1 MMHEYLKPTG
11 FLDFLEPEFQDYIQ
25 PFKTIKNEK
34 ERAIA
39 LYNKV
44 RDSFLYDPYHLD
56 LRHDAL
62 KATSII
68 KNKRAWCVEKA
79 IVLAAAF
86 RACSIPSRLG
96 YGIVVNH
103 IGVEKLTTF
112 LKRKEIV
119 FHGYVEAHIDN
130 KWVNC
135 TPAFDP
141 LVCRIAGVPILEW
154 NGETDALFHAF
165 KGKDKFMEYLHL
177 YGTYEDVPIYLMNE
191 EMKKHYPHLFEKEY
205 NTRQFSFFHL

>member
-1 MMHEYLKPTG
+1 MNEYLEPSE
-11 FLDFLEPEFQDYIQ
+11 FLDFLEPEFQGYIK
-25 PFKTIKNEK
+25 PFKSIENEK
-34 ERAIA
+34 ERAIT

-44 RDSFLYDPYHLD
+44 RDSFLYNPYHLD
-56 LRHDAL
+56 LRHNAL
-62 KATSII
+62 KATTII

-119 FHGYVEAHIDN
+119 FHGYVEAYIDD
-130 KWVNC
+130 KWVKC

-141 LVCRIAGVPILEW
+141 LVCKIAGVPILDW
-154 NGETDALFHAF
+154 NGETDALFHAYN
-165 KGKDKFMEYLHL
+165 GKEKFMEYIHF
-177 YGTYEDVPIYLMNE
+177 YGDFDDVPIKLMND
-191 EMKKHYPHLFEKEY
+191 EMKKYYPHLFLETHNSKV
-205 NTRQFSFFHL
+205 FSFFHL